1 MGDLEPFQ
9 EGSIDELAAAL
20 RRDAADLE
28 LYAQVLTGS
37 LAEALP
43 PGSVSLERKRSMS
56 DRLAGRAGRVERLE
70 VELGDRRLLLGLVGG
85 RPVSEVATVVRG
97 VVLSRKALPLDEWV
111 RELATAV
118 AARAREDARAR
129 AALERLVLGG

>member
-1 MGDLEPFQ
+1 
-9 EGSIDELAAAL
+9 
-20 RRDAADLE
+20 
-28 LYAQVLTGS
+28 
-37 LAEALP
+37 
-43 PGSVSLERKRSMS
+43 
-56 DRLAGRAGRVERLE
+56 
-70 VELGDRRLLLGLVGG
+70 
-85 RPVSEVATVVRG
+85 VSEVATVVRG